1 MGEKPKKKTN
11 SIAFVSNTAEGDDAD
26 SESENLSEA
35 LALLARK
42 FNRALRKIDRRN
54 KPNVQDIKSDNS
66 KSFNSQRKAK
76 EEDKSGQGKGKQ
88 KKGMV
93 VTWSDED
100 IEDEEELSANKVNAF
115 LGAVNDSDS
124 SGDEMTY
131 EELEET
137 YRLLDIKWKENC
149 KRLKEQGDEV
159 ELLKTENENL
169 RGTIDKLEDDLEEWN
184 TKLKDVE
191 TVEKAKLL
199 LTIAELQEKV
209 STLTGKLETTYK
221 SVRMLNS
228 GSNMLDEIL
237 EETSKQGRSVKGID
251 FSYKYENK
259 GNQKASKKF
268 IQKVLKSS
276 KKAWIPKGEVSCL
289 IAHTSFRVSSSED
302 WYFDSGCSKH
312 MTGNKEYLENLKEYS
327 CKSVTFG
334 DGAKGKIKGI
344 GKLVNSGSPDLNNVL
359 LVKVVA
365 ANLISISQLC
375 DQDLNVLF
383 SKTECM
389 VTTSSHK
396 VVMRGVR
403 SKDNC
408 YMWVL
413 QEKAQVSR
421 CLISKVDELN
431 LWHQR
436 LGHINLK
443 SMQKV
448 ISEEAVRGLPK
459 LKIDEGKICGECK
472 IGKLTKAS
480 HAKLQ
485 HPTTTKVLELLHM
498 DLMGPM
504 QVESLGEGISHEF
517 SAPITPQQNVIV
529 ERKNRTLQESTRS
542 HYMNSGKE
550 CYILADRDQRRK
562 LDPKSDEGIFMG
574 YSTNNKAYRVYNSR
588 TEVMMESVNVSIDD
602 QPSGREDTTA
612 TEDEDGPHV
621 QANVPTVD
629 LDIESDVS
637 SDEQEEKMTTA
648 NKGPSIRIQKN
659 HPQENIIG
667 DPKEGVTTRAR
678 SYIAHECFI
687 SKMEPKN
694 VKEAL
699 TDEYWINAMQEELDQ
714 FRRNEAWDLIP

>member
-1 MGEKPKKKTN
+1 MSRLQMLTTRFENLAMTEDETISEYHMHVRDQSNTSFALGEPMSDEKLTYELKVGEKPEKKTK

-26 SESENLSEA
+26 SESENLSES

-76 EEDKSGQGKGKQ
+76 EEDKSDQ
-88 KKGMV
+88 
-93 VTWSDED
+93 
-100 IEDEEELSANKVNAF
+100 
-115 LGAVNDSDS
+115 GAVNDSDS

-137 YRLLDIKWKENC
+137 YRLLHIKWKENC

-169 RGTIDKLEDDLEEWN
+169 RGTIDKLEDDLEDWN

-199 LTIAELQEKV
+199 LTIVELQEKV
-209 STLTGKLETTYK
+209 SNLIGKLETTYK

-228 GSNMLDEIL
+228 GSNMLEEIL
-237 EETSKQGRSVKGID
+237 EETSKQGRSVKDIG

-276 KKAWIPKGEVSCL
+276 QKAWIPKGEVSCL

-302 WYFDSGCSKH
+302 WYFDSGFSKH

-327 CKSVTFG
+327 SISVTFG
-334 DGAKGKIKGI
+334 DGAKGKIKCI

-359 LVKVVA
+359 LVKGLA
-365 ANLISISQLC
+365 TNLIIISQLC

-389 VTTSSHK
+389 VTTSNHK

-408 YMWVL
+408 YMWVP

-431 LWHQR
+431 L
-436 LGHINLK
+436 
-443 SMQKV
+443 
-448 ISEEAVRGLPK
+448 
-459 LKIDEGKICGECK
+459 
-472 IGKLTKAS
+472 
-480 HAKLQ
+480 
-485 HPTTTKVLELLHM
+485 
-498 DLMGPM
+498 
-504 QVESLGEGISHEF
+504 
-517 SAPITPQQNVIV
+517 
-529 ERKNRTLQESTRS
+529 
-542 HYMNSGKE
+542 
-550 CYILADRDQRRK
+550 
-562 LDPKSDEGIFMG
+562 
-574 YSTNNKAYRVYNSR
+574 
-588 TEVMMESVNVSIDD
+588 
-602 QPSGREDTTA
+602 
-612 TEDEDGPHV
+612 
-621 QANVPTVD
+621 
-629 LDIESDVS
+629 
-637 SDEQEEKMTTA
+637 
-648 NKGPSIRIQKN
+648 
-659 HPQENIIG
+659 
-667 DPKEGVTTRAR
+667 
-678 SYIAHECFI
+678 
-687 SKMEPKN
+687 
-694 VKEAL
+694 
-699 TDEYWINAMQEELDQ
+699 
-714 FRRNEAWDLIP
+714 